1 MKRSTLRIS
10 IIISVFCMFMA
21 CKKEMSI
28 ENGGFS
34 GNAQGELVDSLGN
47 CKSSTVV
54 GEYKVDTALV
64 TTSNYALINVNFTA
78 QGKYKIYTDTING
91 MWFLDSGFAI
101 STGANV
107 IKLKGYGK
115 PILPKST
122 TFTIYFNNNVCSF
135 TFSVNGSAVGSGGG
149 TGGSTSTGSNG
160 DYFPTTSGSS
170 WTYQYIPKLGNL
182 DTFKVT
188 VAPGLVKVDTLSYA
202 QFGTSLLDTFYFAKD
217 GKGSYFALSTV
228 DFDYT
233 FLFDSIPNGFISYPF
248 LKESA
253 NVGDTW
259 ESAEY
264 GTVKYTYTN
273 SSNATVTEYG
283 KAKAVFTV
291 VSKNTISHTVV
302 GTTYS
307 NVIDM
312 KREIKFL
319 PTTANAV
326 YRTLLTG
333 ESFYAK
339 NYGLI
344 DQVFATTPAQSATL
358 YRAPTIK

>member
-28 ENGGFS
+28 ENGGF
-34 GNAQGELVDSLGN
+34 GGTAQGELVDSLGN
-47 CKSSTVV
+47 CKSSTVM
-54 GEYKVDTALV
+54 GDYKVDTALL
-64 TTSNYALINVNFTA
+64 TTTNYALINVNFTA
-78 QGKYKIYTDTING
+78 QGKYKIYTDTVNG

-115 PILPKST
+115 PILPKGT

-135 TFSVNGSAVGSGGG
+135 SVTVNGSAVSPGG
-149 TGGSTSTGSNG
+149 GGSTGSGG
-160 DYFPTTSGSS
+160 DYFPTTVGSS
-170 WTYQYIPKLGNL
+170 WTYQYIPKLGTI

-188 VAPGLVKVDTLSYA
+188 VASGQIVRDTLSYA

-217 GKGSYFALSTV
+217 GKGTYYALSSV

-233 FLFDSIPNGFISYPF
+233 FLFDSIPNFFISYPF

-253 NVGDTW
+253 AVGDTW
-259 ESAEY
+259 ETTDY
-264 GTVKYTYTN
+264 GTVKLVTGT
-273 SSNATVTEYG
+273 TTEYG

-291 VSKNTISHTVV
+291 VSKNT
-302 GTTYS
+302 TTYTIGGKTYS
-307 NVIDM
+307 DVINM
-312 KREIKFL
+312 KREIKFI
-319 PTTANAV
+319 PNTTNAV
-326 YRTLLTG
+326 YRTLLIG
-333 ESFYAK
+333 NSYYAK
-339 NYGLI
+339 NFGLI
-344 DQVFATTPAQSATL
+344 DQVFATTPAQSASL
-358 YRAPTIK
+358 YRTPTIK